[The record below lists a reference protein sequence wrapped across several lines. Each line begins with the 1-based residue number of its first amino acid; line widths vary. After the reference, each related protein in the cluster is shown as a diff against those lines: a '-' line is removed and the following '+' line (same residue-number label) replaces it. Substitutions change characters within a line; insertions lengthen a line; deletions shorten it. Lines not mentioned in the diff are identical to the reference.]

1 MQPKYFK
8 MSVFSICAG
17 ECIVS
22 IVTHFT
28 LLEIETCIN
37 FPENSVLR
45 TPNVVFNFLRGLAYH
60 VILEVVP
67 WVVG

>member
-8 MSVFSICAG
+8 MSVFSICSG

-22 IVTHFT
+22 IVTHFA

-45 TPNVVFNFLRGLAYH
+45 TPNVVFNFLRGLAY
-60 VILEVVP
+60 VILEVVL

>member
-8 MSVFSICAG
+8 MSVFSICSG
-17 ECIVS
+17 ECIVN

-37 FPENSVLR
+37 FPENSMLR

>member
-8 MSVFSICAG
+8 MSVFSICSG

-37 FPENSVLR
+37 FPENSMLR